1 MVMRYQI
8 TQLIV
13 QAFIE
18 QPHVFTVKTCP
29 GGSLESS
36 ISKDHK
42 EQAPVSTVIHG
53 CRCQLFSYPRWNF
66 SPPCSTGP
74 LAQSRTCFHCT
85 KESGPAQRD

>member
-18 QPHVFTVKTCP
+18 QPQVLTVKTCP

-42 EQAPVSTVIHG
+42 EQAPV
-53 CRCQLFSYPRWNF
+53 
-66 SPPCSTGP
+66 
-74 LAQSRTCFHCT
+74 
-85 KESGPAQRD
+85 